1 MDLRFLLFLQ
11 EFRNTT
17 GGFLSEPMM
26 LISDLSTYGA
36 IVICVVVYWGVSR
49 SLGYWIFANCASGL
63 YVNSILKLTACVY
76 RPWIRDPRIVPY
88 ERALASATGYSFP
101 SAHSQIAASF
111 YGSCA
116 VRAGKERRTFRVV
129 CIVLILLVGFSRNFL
144 GVHTPQ
150 DVLVSFAA
158 GAFLLWAIG
167 KLFAK
172 IESEPSFLYIA
183 AAAGIVIVII
193 GVLYFHFKSYPME
206 YIDGA
211 LIVDPAKMRAD
222 GYMSAG
228 AALGFLCGALVEF
241 RWIRFETDG
250 TVLRRIIRVVLGVPF
265 PLVLLL
271 FIKPFVYSRIGEVNG
286 HLVIYGI
293 LAFYII
299 ALYPALFTAV
309 RKYLD
314 RSAAERA

>member
-1 MDLRFLLFLQ
+1 MDLRFLLLLQ
-11 EFRNTT
+11 EFRNSA
-17 GGFLSEPMM
+17 GSFLSEPMM
-26 LISDLSTYGA
+26 LISDFSTYGA
-36 IVICVVVYWGVSR
+36 VVICVVVYWGVSR
-49 SLGYWIFANCASGL
+49 SSGYWIFANCASGL
-63 YVNSILKLTACVY
+63 YINSILKLTACVY
-76 RPWIRDPRIVPY
+76 RPWIRDPQIIPY

-116 VRAGKERRTFRVV
+116 VRAGKGRRIFRVI
-129 CIVLILLVGFSRNFL
+129 CIVLILLVGFSRTFL

-158 GAFLLWAIG
+158 GAALLWANG
-167 KLFAK
+167 MLFAK
-172 IESEPSFLYIA
+172 IKREPSFLYTA

-206 YIDGA
+206 YIDGV
-211 LIVDPAKMRAD
+211 LIVDPAEMRAD
-222 GYMSAG
+222 GYMAAG

-241 RWIRFETDG
+241 RWVRFETDG
-250 TVLRRIIRVVLGVPF
+250 TVLRRVIRVILGVPF

-286 HLVIYGI
+286 HLIIYGV

-299 ALYPALFTAV
+299 ALYPALFATV
-309 RKYLD
+309 ESKL
-314 RSAAERA
+314 